1 MKRIF
6 VTFLLVPILT
16 FSQDKVS
23 QDKEVNELRNDLNIV
38 KENLDLHHKQF
49 ISGGIITFIG
59 SAVVIVGAVTAT
71 PLLIMGGGV
80 FSLCGYGVMID
91 SDKWFG
97 KRYMDEDTRERK
109 RGTVKGE
116 ISKSSNPE
124 F

>member
-1 MKRIF
+1 
-6 VTFLLVPILT
+6 L
-16 FSQDKVS
+16 
-23 QDKEVNELRNDLNIV
+23 
-38 KENLDLHHKQF
+38 
-49 ISGGIITFIG
+49 G

>member
-59 SAVVIVGAVTAT
+59 
-71 PLLIMGGGV
+71 
-80 FSLCGYGVMID
+80 
-91 SDKWFG
+91 
-97 KRYMDEDTRERK
+97 
-109 RGTVKGE
+109 
-116 ISKSSNPE
+116 
-124 F
+124 

>member
-1 MKRIF
+1 
-6 VTFLLVPILT
+6 V
-16 FSQDKVS
+16 
-23 QDKEVNELRNDLNIV
+23 
-38 KENLDLHHKQF
+38 
-49 ISGGIITFIG
+49 
-59 SAVVIVGAVTAT
+59 
-71 PLLIMGGGV
+71 GV